1 MAVDDSKVMKPGF
14 IVGVPRSGT
23 TLLINLLGQ
32 HPLIAPLYETRFLR
46 NLLVL
51 CRSASWYYGNTV
63 GRQIARVAEPMVR
76 ASFQRA
82 CNTYERKAVRYSVVP
97 DEGNGLKQR
106 YESFPFGESYC
117 IHYRLDELV
126 KETSDWLASL
136 RLGKAQPEEVYSSA
150 RLYVDR
156 LFAIHCARMNKPNWI
171 NKTPGLLT
179 YLDTL
184 PKLFPHSKC
193 IHIVRDGRDVAVS
206 NLSLSWGPKTVRA
219 AARRWK
225 KLIMDGRKAARASV
239 IDYLEIRYE
248 DVVEDSQRML
258 RQALRFFELE
268 DNIVSTMV
276 VTRGRKDAWRNKLS
290 AEDRRVFAQ
299 EAGDLLIEFGYAHD
313 DSWV

>member
-1 MAVDDSKVMKPGF
+1 MKPGF

-23 TLLINLLGQ
+23 TLQINLLGQ

-51 CRSASWYYGNTV
+51 CRSASWYYGNTLS
-63 GRQIARVAEPMVR
+63 RRMARVACEPLVR

-82 CNTYERKAVRYSVVP
+82 CNTYERKAVRYSIVP

-126 KETSDWLASL
+126 KETEDRLAPL
-136 RLGKAQPEEVYSSA
+136 RLGRVQPEEVYSSA
-150 RLYVDR
+150 RLDVDR

-184 PKLFPHSKC
+184 PKLFPQSKC

-206 NLSLSWGPKTVRA
+206 NLSLFWVR
-219 AARRWK
+219 RRSEQLPVGGK
-225 KLIMDGRKAARASV
+225 SLIMDGRKAARESAM
-239 IDYLEIRYE
+239 DYQEIRYE
-248 DVVEDSQRML
+248 DVVEDSQL
-258 RQALRFFELE
+258 VLCQALRFFELE
-268 DNIVSTMV
+268 ENIVSTMV
-276 VTRGRKDAWRNKLS
+276 VTSGRKDAWRKSS
-290 AEDRRVFAQ
+290 APKIDAS
-299 EAGDLLIEFGYAHD
+299 LLKKPAIF
-313 DSWV
+313 